1 MSGVLLGCLASRVQA
16 NQHVCPNGS
25 PFLDQDRIAH
35 WDMCLEF
42 ETGRK
47 VYTHRFLICAAFQFF
62 EGLFE
67 TELDEWYFY
76 KMPPPEEQ
84 PVTADMM
91 CLMLSFLYE
100 DWQVSGLTNDR
111 LSAKCRH
118 VKNAELTCLV
128 SVLSH

>member
-1 MSGVLLGCLASRVQA
+1 MSGVCTWHGSAVSRLKYRLIKMFV
-16 NQHVCPNGS
+16 VNGS
-25 PFLDQDRIAH
+25 PFLNQDRVAH

-76 KMPPPEEQ
+76 KMPPPQEQ

-100 DWQVSGLTNDR
+100 DWQVSGVTNDR
-111 LSAKCRH
+111 LKCQVQARQ
-118 VKNAELTCLV
+118 EC
-128 SVLSH
+128 